1 MKYNY
6 KCVVSNIGS
15 KRYYKS
21 VGGKWKRITN
31 VAGMKAEKGRRKY
44 GVGGGERTVN
54 EKNRERENEKN
65 RENRVREERE
75 MIDNRDLD
83 AVREELFGEPP
94 VEERDGIPIPW
105 YEYYITRQR
114 RINIHQP
121 YSRIIFSYSL

>member
-21 VGGKWKRITN
+21 VRGKWKRITN

-44 GVGGGERTVN
+44 GVGDGERT
-54 EKNRERENEKN
+54 ENEKN
-65 RENRVREERE
+65 RDRENEKNRVREERE

-83 AVREELFGEPP
+83 ATREALFGGTPP
-94 VEERDGIPIPW
+94 SEERDGITI
-105 YEYYITRQR
+105 QR
-114 RINIHQP
+114 D
-121 YSRIIFSYSL
+121 